1 MYHPIMATGAG
12 SYVQFITVFIIFVV
26 VLGITAM
33 TTKWIAGYQKK
44 QTENSNMEVVET
56 SRIASN
62 KYLQIVRVGEK
73 YIVIAVC
80 KDTVT
85 YLCEVSPEQLKLRE
99 NSQGM
104 GFRELFEKAVKN
116 NPDKKVK
123 QPHDEA

>member
-12 SYVQFITVFIIFVV
+12 SYVQFITVLIIFVV

-62 KYLQIVRVGEK
+62 KYLQIVRVGK
-73 YIVIAVC
+73 NILSSLSARIPLLICVRYPRSSLSSGKIPRGWG
-80 KDTVT
+80 
-85 YLCEVSPEQLKLRE
+85 SGSFLR
-99 NSQGM
+99 
-104 GFRELFEKAVKN
+104 RL
-116 NPDKKVK
+116 
-123 QPHDEA
+123 